1 MISKEQKTE
10 LIKNFQ
16 INTKDTGSI
25 EVQVALLTERINHLN
40 EHFKA
45 HQKDFASKMGLQKLV
60 GRRRSFLDYLHKHNA
75 TKYEEII
82 SRLNLRK

>member
-16 INTKDTGSI
+16 LNDKDTGSI

-45 HQKDFASKMGLQKLV
+45 HQKDCASKMGLQKLV
-60 GRRRSFLDYLHKHNA
+60 GRRRSFLDYLHKHNLA
-75 TKYEEII
+75 KYEEII
-82 SRLNLRK
+82 SRLELRK

>member
-16 INTKDTGSI
+16 INTNDTGSI

-45 HQKDFASKMGLQKLV
+45 HKKDFASKMGLQKLV
-60 GRRRSFLDYLHKHNA
+60 GRRRSFLDYLHKHSVA
-75 TKYEEII
+75 KYEEII